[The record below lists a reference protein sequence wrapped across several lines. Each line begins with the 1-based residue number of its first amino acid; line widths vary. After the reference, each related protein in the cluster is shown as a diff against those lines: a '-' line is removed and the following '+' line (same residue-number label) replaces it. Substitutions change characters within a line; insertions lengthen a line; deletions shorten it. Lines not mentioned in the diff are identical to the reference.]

1 MAYPSSPKLGLRIVG
16 WARMNDPTDE
26 QGRLCVWAGLLN
38 RDRAGWVVEVAW
50 RAAGSLPCWARYGCS
65 WGVHGW
71 LVEAWGAGDCGCCW
85 CAGKGP
91 PEAAIHVKQQFT

>member
-26 QGRLCVWAGLLN
+26 QG
-38 RDRAGWVVEVAW
+38 
-50 RAAGSLPCWARYGCS
+50 RYGCS